1 MIYKILSGKQDFFI
15 DKKALFCYSLPMT
28 IDEVQKL
35 ADLIRIDMDQAELES
50 VMADMGAVLAYVDQI
65 RAVAAGIPDID
76 ATPELTLTNV
86 MRADT
91 GTLSEGVYT
100 DAVVA
105 NAPDHDGNFF
115 FLKKIL

>member
-1 MIYKILSGKQDFFI
+1 MT
-15 DKKALFCYSLPMT
+15 LP
-28 IDEVQKL
+28 EVQKL

-50 VMADMGAVLAYVDQI
+50 VARDMDAVLAYVDQI
-65 RAVAAGIPDID
+65 RAVAAGIPDTD

-91 GTLSEGVYT
+91 GTLPEGVYT

-105 NAPDHDGNFF
+105 NSPEHDGNFIKV
-115 FLKKIL
+115 KKIL